1 MTLVE
6 VAMKCWLAAAD
17 LLIIAAEDLPAYKKG
32 GSIVLNNYFW
42 ALQAI
47 ACHSGR
53 GQDWEFDEAVWI
65 ALGRLL
71 LYFLNSGYLMTS
83 ETLLEFP
90 CDQAIPP
97 SLLSVATWQEPR
109 EHGDQE

>member
-1 MTLVE
+1 
-6 VAMKCWLAAAD
+6 MKCWLAAAD
-17 LLIIAAEDLPAYKKG
+17 LLVIAAEDLPAYKKG
-32 GSIVLNNYFW
+32 GSIVRNNYFW

-53 GQDWEFDEAVWI
+53 GRDWEFDEVVWV

-71 LYFLNSGYLMTS
+71 LFFLNSGYLMTS

-90 CDQAIPP
+90 CNEVIPL
-97 SLLSVATWQEPR
+97 SLRSVATWQAP
-109 EHGDQE
+109 GDDGGLESF